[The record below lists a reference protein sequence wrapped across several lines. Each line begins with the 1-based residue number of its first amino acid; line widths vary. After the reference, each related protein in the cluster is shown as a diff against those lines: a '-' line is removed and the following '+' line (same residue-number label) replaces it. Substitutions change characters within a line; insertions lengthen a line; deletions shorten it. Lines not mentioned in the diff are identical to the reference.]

1 MQDSHVDYIYFE
13 FFFFLYCKEI
23 EHILRGITLSLQSG
37 VSYAIFTPNTSILK
51 LNFGFE
57 KKKKKKGMHFYV
69 VKDNKLIL
77 KIVNKKEFS
86 FWINRTIGPRSKV
99 WTEREM
105 IEAAAF
111 EFSEVKNK

>member
-1 MQDSHVDYIYFE
+1 MPSLPQ
-13 FFFFLYCKEI
+13 
-23 EHILRGITLSLQSG
+23 ILPFWNWTLD
-37 VSYAIFTPNTSILK
+37 LK
-51 LNFGFE
+51 

>member
-1 MQDSHVDYIYFE
+1 
-13 FFFFLYCKEI
+13 
-23 EHILRGITLSLQSG
+23 
-37 VSYAIFTPNTSILK
+37 
-51 LNFGFE
+51 
-57 KKKKKKGMHFYV
+57 MHFYV

>member
-1 MQDSHVDYIYFE
+1 MRDSHVDYIYFE
-13 FFFFLYCKEI
+13 FFFFLYFKEI

-57 KKKKKKGMHFYV
+57 KKKKKEMHFYV

-86 FWINRTIGPRSKV
+86 F
-99 WTEREM
+99 
-105 IEAAAF
+105 
-111 EFSEVKNK
+111 